1 MARGVGMVRGM
12 VVGLALLVAGV
23 QAQETLPQSHGAA
36 FEVATIKQ
44 VDPGAKDGRYLRM
57 ENEHRFIAKN
67 YTVKLLLAAAY
78 DLSPRAIS
86 GGPGWMEADHYT
98 IEAVTPGS
106 VRPGRDEQMLML
118 RQLITERF
126 QLKFVREP
134 REFSIYVLSV
144 AKGGPKLKA
153 TADAS
158 QQTNV
163 VSTVYPEKIVLP
175 ARNASMRDFTLMMQR
190 AIFDRPVV
198 DRTGLT
204 GKYDFTLEW
213 APDETQ
219 FGGEIPANEK
229 ATSPPLFVAL
239 QEQLGLRLEPTKGMI
254 DAMVVT
260 KVERPEAN

>member
-1 MARGVGMVRGM
+1 MARSVGTVRGA
-12 VVGLALLVAGV
+12 VVGLALILAG
-23 QAQETLPQSHGAA
+23 ARGQEAPPHGAG
-36 FEVATIKQ
+36 FEVATIKR
-44 VDPGAKDGRYLRM
+44 VDPGAKDGRFLRM

-86 GGPGWMEADHYT
+86 GGPAWMDADHYT

-106 VRPGRDEQMLML
+106 VRPSRDEQMAML

-126 QLKFVREP
+126 QFKCVREQK
-134 REFSIYVLSV
+134 EFSIYVLSV

-190 AIFDRPVV
+190 AIFDRPVL

-213 APDETQ
+213 MPDETQ
-219 FGGEIPANEK
+219 FGGEIPGSEK
-229 ATSPPLFVAL
+229 STSPPLFVAL
-239 QEQLGLRLEPTKGMI
+239 QEQLGLRLEPTKGMVE
-254 DAMVVT
+254 AMVVT
-260 KVERPEAN
+260 KLERPEAN

>member
-1 MARGVGMVRGM
+1 
-12 VVGLALLVAGV
+12 
-23 QAQETLPQSHGAA
+23 
-36 FEVATIKQ
+36 
-44 VDPGAKDGRYLRM
+44 
-57 ENEHRFIAKN
+57 
-67 YTVKLLLAAAY
+67 
-78 DLSPRAIS
+78 
-86 GGPGWMEADHYT
+86 
-98 IEAVTPGS
+98 
-106 VRPGRDEQMLML
+106 ML

-163 VSTVYPEKIVLP
+163 VSTVYPDRIVLP

-190 AIFDRPVV
+190 AIFDQPVV

-204 GKYDFTLEW
+204 GKYDFKLEW
-213 APDETQ
+213 TPDETQ
-219 FGGEIPANEK
+219 FGGEIPVSEK

-239 QEQLGLRLEPTKGMI
+239 QEQLGC
-254 DAMVVT
+254 A
-260 KVERPEAN
+260 

>member
-1 MARGVGMVRGM
+1 MARGVGMVRG
-12 VVGLALLVAGV
+12 VIVGLALLVVGGR
-23 QAQETLPQSHGAA
+23 AQETLPASKVAA

-106 VRPGRDEQMLML
+106 VRPGRDEQMAML
-118 RQLITERF
+118 RQLISERF

-134 REFSIYVLSV
+134 KEFSIYVLTV
-144 AKGGPKLKA
+144 AKSGPKLKA

-163 VSTVYPEKIVLP
+163 VSTVYPDRIVLP
-175 ARNASMRDFTLMMQR
+175 ARNASMRDFCLMMQR

-198 DRTGLT
+198 DRTRLT
-204 GKYDFTLEW
+204 EKYDFNLEW
-213 APDETQ
+213 TPDETQ
-219 FGGEIPANEK
+219 FGGEMPVNEK

-239 QEQLGLRLEPTKGMI
+239 QEQLGLRLEPVKGII
-254 DAMVVT
+254 DAIVVT
-260 KVERPEAN
+260 KLERPEAN